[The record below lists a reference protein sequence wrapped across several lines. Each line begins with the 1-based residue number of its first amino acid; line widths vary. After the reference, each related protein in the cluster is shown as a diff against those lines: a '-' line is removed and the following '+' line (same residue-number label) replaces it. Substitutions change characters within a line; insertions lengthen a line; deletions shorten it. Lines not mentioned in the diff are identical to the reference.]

1 MCYIRVRNKHK
12 QRGPGPPVT
21 QSGRNQSDLT
31 ASDHERLKALYVS
44 FRLPIVA
51 GMAYQQSPS
60 YQAQQQQ
67 AQAQQNDV
75 VSGDDYRY
83 ALTNFVSSIRELSIS
98 TFDAVGSVL

>member
-1 MCYIRVRNKHK
+1 MCYIRLRNKHK
-12 QRGPGPPVT
+12 QRGPGLPVT
-21 QSGRNQSDLT
+21 QSGHNQSDLT

-51 GMAYQQSPS
+51 GMAYQQS

>member
-1 MCYIRVRNKHK
+1 MCYIRLRNKHK
-12 QRGPGPPVT
+12 QRGPPVT
-21 QSGRNQSDLT
+21 QSGHNQSDLT

-51 GMAYQQSPS
+51 DMAYQQSPS

-67 AQAQQNDV
+67 AQAQQSDV